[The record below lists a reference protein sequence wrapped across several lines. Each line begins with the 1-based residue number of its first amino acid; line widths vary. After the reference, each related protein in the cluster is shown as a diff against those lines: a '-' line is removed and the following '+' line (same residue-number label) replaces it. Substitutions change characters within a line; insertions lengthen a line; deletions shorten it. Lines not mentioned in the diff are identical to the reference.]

1 MRITRRSFSMMMGS
15 MLAGGVI
22 ARTGTSH
29 AEQGVD
35 DDLSRKL
42 VEIES
47 RLGARLGAAI
57 LDTQTGRRWAQRSD
71 ERFPM
76 CSTFKAIACGGVLAR
91 VDAGEEDLN
100 RRIRFEAGDLV
111 SYSPVTE
118 NRVGGEGM
126 TLAEI
131 CEAAITQSD
140 NTAGNIVLES
150 LSGPSGLTQFARSLG
165 DDVTRLDRWETELN
179 EATPGDPR
187 DTTTPEAMAGSMR
200 SLVLGDSL
208 SPQSRDQLTAWLVAN
223 QTGDAKLRAGL
234 PRDWRIGDKTGG
246 GDHGTMNDVA
256 VIWPPDR
263 KPAIVSIYMTETDA
277 SFDDRNAAFAE
288 IGRVLTTTLRV

>member
-1 MRITRRSFSMMMGS
+1 MRITRRSFSTIVAS

-35 DDLSRKL
+35 DDLSRNL